1 VWPLLF
7 NVLKIQ
13 SRITV
18 LASLAKWKNPV
29 EPRTPYLNVLGI
41 AEFAAGNDKG
51 AIEFFDLNT
60 QSWGPGGPHM
70 VVFRAAALANLGKN
84 GEAQDLISELNR
96 SHPSFPYEQWLGNW
110 LKNGPRLDQ
119 TIDLLS
125 SLGLDMT
132 SVTSQPR

>member
-70 VVFRAAALANLGKN
+70 VVFQAAALANLEKKRRSAGSDIRT
-84 GEAQDLISELNR
+84 QPLSPELSLRAVAWKMAEKR
-96 SHPSFPYEQWLGNW
+96 SAP
-110 LKNGPRLDQ
+110 GPDN
-119 TIDLLS
+119 
-125 SLGLDMT
+125 
-132 SVTSQPR
+132 